1 MSRLRVA
8 LVAGTLGQGGAEKQF
23 VYMATALAAEGAD
36 VRTYTMTRG
45 EYHGRTLDAAGMA
58 PTWVGRSTLPPVRAA
73 ALTAALARF
82 RPHVIQGGHF
92 FTNLYV
98 TIAARLTGAAAVG
111 AIRSDVH
118 YELATH
124 GRLGPWS
131 LRAPPDIVTNSW
143 AARNAAERMGRNPDT
158 VHVVPNAI
166 DLPAF
171 DQAALPAASASPA
184 ASATPVALA
193 VGSLLRV
200 KRFDRFLEALALAR
214 AGNANL
220 RGAVVGDGPERPALE
235 QLAGRLGLLPD
246 GVRFLGVR
254 DDVPALLAGADFL
267 VLTSDHEGFPNVALE
282 AMAAR
287 RPVIATPCGDVGRL
301 VREDASGF
309 IVPFD
314 DVELLAQRM
323 TDLARS
329 ADLRCRLGAGGREI
343 VEQRYGRAALAG
355 QLLATYQTI
364 GARRRSPELLAV
376 LA

>member
-1 MSRLRVA
+1 MNRLRVA

-82 RPHVIQGGHF
+82 RPHVIQAGHF

-131 LRAPPDIVTNSW
+131 LRAPPDIITNSW
-143 AARNAAERMGRNPDT
+143 TARNAAEQMGRDSGT

-171 DQAALPAASASPA
+171 DQAALPPSRASEAAG
-184 ASATPVALA
+184 PVALA

-200 KRFDRFLEALALAR
+200 KRFTAFWKRSRSPGGGMPVCAVRWWATAPSAPRSSSWPVSSARVTTEPRLPSNAASNSNPMRDTVSDSPLRRSTRARESISTSPTLTMSFNAGRSAR
-214 AGNANL
+214 ARTRRNNTSM
-220 RGAVVGDGPERPALE
+220 RTNNSSRSN
-235 QLAGRLGLLPD
+235 GL
-246 GVRFLGVR
+246 V
-254 DDVPALLAGADFL
+254 
-267 VLTSDHEGFPNVALE
+267 T
-282 AMAAR
+282 
-287 RPVIATPCGDVGRL
+287 
-301 VREDASGF
+301 
-309 IVPFD
+309 
-314 DVELLAQRM
+314 
-323 TDLARS
+323 
-329 ADLRCRLGAGGREI
+329 
-343 VEQRYGRAALAG
+343 
-355 QLLATYQTI
+355 
-364 GARRRSPELLAV
+364 
-376 LA
+376 

>member
-1 MSRLRVA
+1 MRRLRVA

-23 VYMATALAAEGAD
+23 VYMATGLVAAGAD
-36 VRTYTMTRG
+36 VRTYAMTRG
-45 EYHGRTLDAAGMA
+45 EYHGRMLETAGIG
-58 PTWVGRSTLPPVRAA
+58 PTWVGRSALPAVRAA

-98 TIAARLTGAAAVG
+98 TIAGRLTGAAAVG
-111 AIRSDVH
+111 AIRSDVR

-131 LRAPPDIVTNSW
+131 LRAPPDIITNSW
-143 AARNAAERMGRNPDT
+143 TAKAAAEQMGRDPAT
-158 VHVVPNAI
+158 VHVVSNAI
-166 DLPAF
+166 DLTAF
-171 DQAALPAASASPA
+171 EHAAGPPPTSG
-184 ASATPVALA
+184 ATPVALA

-214 AGNANL
+214 SRNVSL

-235 QLAGRLGLLPD
+235 RLAGRLGLLPD
-246 GVRFLGVR
+246 GVSFLGAR
-254 DDVPALLAGADFL
+254 DDVPALLAGAGFL

-287 RPVIATPCGDVGRL
+287 RPVIATPCGDVARL

-314 DVELLAQRM
+314 DVELLAGRM
-323 TDLARS
+323 TRLAQS
-329 ADLRCRLGAGGREI
+329 ADLRRRLGAGGREI
-343 VEQRYGRAALAG
+343 VEQRHGRPALAG

-364 GARRRSPELLAV
+364 AARRRSPQLLAV

>member
-1 MSRLRVA
+1 MNRLRVA

-82 RPHVIQGGHF
+82 RPHVIQAGHF

-131 LRAPPDIVTNSW
+131 LRAPPDIITNSW
-143 AARNAAERMGRNPDT
+143 TARNAAEKMGRDPGT

-171 DQAALPAASASPA
+171 DQAALPPSRASAA
-184 ASATPVALA
+184 AGPVALA

-214 AGNANL
+214 GRNASL

-235 QLAGRLGLLPD
+235 QLAGSLGLLPD
-246 GVRFLGVR
+246 GVSFLGVR
-254 DDVPALLAGADFL
+254 DDVPALLTGADFL

-329 ADLRCRLGAGGREI
+329 ADLRCRLGASGREI

-364 GARRRSPELLAV
+364 GARRRSPGLLAV